1 MSPVVYRKTRHALS
15 RGERE
20 WRVEDDAL
28 VMVGST
34 GAEKRFPWQEIQTVR
49 LCAQPARFR
58 RWRYVFELQPRRGGK
73 LVIDNA
79 SYQSLGR
86 YEERSDSYGAFV
98 RAAIARLRATKPEM
112 TALIG
117 ETPRHYFFLLLVS
130 LIALCAA
137 AYVLIAVRTPIDD
150 LPYAMLIKFGLVL
163 LMIPAIWRVLG
174 AMPRG
179 VAITDI
185 PERALPPSV
194 ETQDQA

>member
-28 VMVGST
+28 VVVGST
-34 GAEKRFPWQEIQTVR
+34 GTEKRFPWQDMQTVR

-79 SYQSLGR
+79 SYRSLGR
-86 YEERSDSYGAFV
+86 YEERSDAYGVFV
-98 RAAIARLRATKPEM
+98 RAAIGRLSAAKPDM

-117 ETPRHYFFLLLVS
+117 ETPRRYFLLLLAS
-130 LIALCAA
+130 LLALCAA

-150 LPYAMLIKFGLVL
+150 LPYAMLIKFALVL

-174 AMPRG
+174 TMPRG
-179 VAITDI
+179 VAITEI
-185 PERALPPSV
+185 PERALPPS
-194 ETQDQA
+194 A

>member
-1 MSPVVYRKTRHALS
+1 MHPVVYRKTRHALS

-28 VMVGST
+28 VAVGST
-34 GAEKRFPWQEIQTVR
+34 GVEKRFPWQDMQAVR

-58 RWRYVFELQPRRGGK
+58 RWRYVFELQPRRGAK

-98 RAAIARLRATKPEM
+98 RAAIDRLRAAKPEM

-117 ETPRHYFFLLLVS
+117 ETPTHYFFFLLVS

-150 LPYAMLIKFGLVL
+150 LPYAMLIKFALVL

-179 VAITDI
+179 VAISAI
-185 PERALPPSV
+185 PERALPPNV
-194 ETQDQA
+194 ETRDQG

>member
-1 MSPVVYRKTRHALS
+1 MQPVVYRKTRHALS

-28 VMVGST
+28 VAVGST
-34 GAEKRFPWQEIQTVR
+34 GAERRFAWQDIQTVR
-49 LCAQPARFR
+49 LCAKPARFR
-58 RWRYVFELQPRRGGK
+58 RWRYIFELQPRRGGK

-86 YEERSDSYGAFV
+86 YEERSDTYGAFV
-98 RAAIARLRATKPEM
+98 RAAIGRLRATKPEM

-117 ETPRHYFFLLLVS
+117 ETPLHYFLLLLAS

-185 PERALPPSV
+185 PERALPPSA
-194 ETQDQA
+194 ETPDPA